1 MSKSG
6 AGGAGGGVGRGAR
19 AAPSSAE
26 PDTLPVIRAAE
37 SEIWLQPYEEMNVF
51 TTSGDLIFRKAG
63 TKNEVTFTLNQAE
76 KMRGGIL
83 THNHPQGSSLSPTD
97 VELAST
103 MGMAEIRAVAGP
115 YRVFSMR
122 PPPGGWNEQYT
133 LNVLRPAWNRHNEQ
147 VRVRVQAG
155 IDNGSIGIMRAM
167 DAHWHTVWLNVSKEL
182 GLDYRHT
189 GAPAPL

>member
-19 AAPSSAE
+19 AAPSSTE

-63 TKNEVTFTLNQAE
+63 TRNEVTFTLNQAE

-83 THNHPQGSSLSPTD
+83 THNHPNGTSLSPTD
-97 VELAST
+97 VELASDL
-103 MGMAEIRAVAGP
+103 GMAEIRAVAGP
-115 YRVFSMR
+115 FRVYSMR
-122 PPPGGWNEQYT
+122 PPPGGWSEEYT
-133 LNVLRPAWNRHNEQ
+133 TNVLRPAWNRHNEQ
-147 VRVRVQAG
+147 IKARVQAG
-155 IDNGSIGIMRAM
+155 IDNGSIGVMRAE